1 MSLVFNFNGS
11 LFLDSAGTKE
21 LKMFYIERSSLHALH
36 RNSIHTGG
44 CFKSICFGQ
53 SLTSLQRLRAMTPI
67 LCGPWWFIAP
77 SSAIVALSLVETD
90 GVFENRD

>member
-1 MSLVFNFNGS
+1 MFN
-11 LFLDSAGTKE
+11 
-21 LKMFYIERSSLHALH
+21 IERFFLHALH
-36 RNSIHTGG
+36 RNTIHTGG
-44 CFKSICFGQ
+44 CFKSICFRQ